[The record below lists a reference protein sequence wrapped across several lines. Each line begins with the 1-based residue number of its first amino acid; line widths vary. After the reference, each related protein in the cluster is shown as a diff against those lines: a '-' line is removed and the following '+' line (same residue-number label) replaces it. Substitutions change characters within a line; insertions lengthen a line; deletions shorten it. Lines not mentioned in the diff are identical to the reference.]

1 MTNTFILPKE
11 KIFINRFISM
21 FQKCGNKQRALSI
34 MHSLLTKLKL
44 SIAGYPVNN
53 NFPLST
59 LKEKDPYQIINRCLY
74 ILKPAFILRQHF
86 KAGKRFDLPVP
97 ISEKRATF
105 MAMYWLC
112 KTVLKNNKNE
122 YSFATLLAQE
132 ISATLYQEGSAKNF
146 LKAYVDIAFD
156 QLPFITYIKRRRY
169 IASKSKGKSILKRL
183 RKINGVIRQTIK
195 AHRYRG
201 FWMARRLKIHNMR
214 HIVTSRSK
222 RKAPKVKFLQKNSK
236 HKRKLKKFNYKR

>member
-1 MTNTFILPKE
+1 MINQFILPKE

-34 MHSLLTKLKL
+34 MHSLLSKLKL
-44 SIAGYPVNN
+44 SIAGYPINN

-74 ILKPAFILRQHF
+74 ILKPAFLLRQHF

-97 ISEKRATF
+97 ISEKRAIF

-122 YSFATLLAQE
+122 HSFATLLAQE
-132 ISATLYQEGSAKNF
+132 ISATLHQEGSAKNF
-146 LKAYVDIAFD
+146 LKAYIDIAFD
-156 QLPFITYIKRRRY
+156 QLPFMTYIKRKRY

-183 RKINGVIRQTIK
+183 RKINGVIRRTIK

-201 FWMARRLKIHNMR
+201 SWITRRLKIHQMR
-214 HIVTSRSK
+214 HIITARFK
-222 RKAPKVKFLQKNSK
+222 KKPKKAKILQKNSK
-236 HKRKLKKFNYKR
+236 HRRKSKKFKFFK